1 LRVFAQGAKPAVS
14 PIRPATA
21 RRFPE
26 LAGKRRD
33 SVGRRWHPEPVLA
46 PRLDVPPCDS
56 ATALALARDLGV
68 SFPVA
73 QVLVRRGLG
82 DVDGA
87 RAWLAAAD
95 EHEPSQIGGIDD
107 AVAVILRH
115 AAARQRITVHGD
127 YDVDGVTSTAILVR
141 TLRAVGADVD
151 WYLPSRSEDG
161 YGLSAATVEK
171 LSARGT
177 RLLLTADCGITA
189 VQEVALARSLGIEVV
204 VTDHHSP
211 RSDGALPD
219 APIVHPAVCDY
230 PCPDLCAGGV
240 AHKLAGALLAAAGHD
255 ASIALADLDLV
266 ALATIA
272 DCVPLRGENRRLV
285 RMGLQA
291 LARTEKVGLRALMRV
306 AQVDPSRMD
315 ARAVGF
321 RLAPRLNAAGRLH
334 RADAA
339 LELLLT
345 HDEARATAIAEEL
358 DRANADRRFVEQRIL
373 FEAEAQVAEQGPPEE
388 HAAYVLWGEG
398 WHPGVIGIVA
408 SRIAERHHRPA
419 VLVALREGEE
429 EGTGSG
435 RSIPAFD
442 LLGGLD
448 AAAEHLVRHGGH
460 RAAAG
465 CTVRRSDLAA
475 FRAAF
480 VAHARATLGPED
492 LMPVERVDAVVAGDE
507 LGQPLAEEL
516 ARLAPFGVGNPPVSL
531 LVPAARLV
539 DAAPVGEGKH
549 LRFTVEAGGV
559 RARAIGFGVTSLPD
573 GAAEGRLHA
582 TFDLVLNEFRGAVEP
597 QLVLRRLIPADAE
610 APVLVGEPEPG
621 SEAWLDAVLATAQ
634 ADGGDGADELAV
646 VGARAASAGAGRAR
660 EADRALALAAGA
672 GDRVP
677 HPSDGNVGAEGRL
690 GGEPRGDNGLGG
702 DAHGDTGLG
711 GDAGED
717 SALGGAATGS
727 TRVVRDRRGGGLAGT
742 IAALVHTGEPVLVV
756 CADALAR
763 RRGLSGRLGGFA
775 VCSYDALAQ
784 DPGLAE
790 RAMHVVALDP
800 PSHPE
805 HEALLRCPGDGCGPG
820 AHPGFIHL
828 AWGDAELRFVRD
840 VLDRDL
846 ALRPSLAGAYR
857 ALRDGLGVVGALG
870 SRSAATAGRMLRVL
884 RELGLVELDDRAV
897 VVPAPGERTDLERS
911 PTFRWAAQR
920 HAEGLAWLSSA
931 SATSRA
937 A

>member
-1 LRVFAQGAKPAVS
+1 M
-14 PIRPATA
+14 
-21 RRFPE
+21 
-26 LAGKRRD
+26 
-33 SVGRRWHPEPVLA
+33 LA

-56 ATALALARDLGV
+56 ATALSLARDLGV

-82 DVDGA
+82 ALDDA
-87 RAWLAAAD
+87 RGWMAAAD
-95 EHEPSQIGGIDD
+95 EHQPSEIEGIDR
-107 AVAVILRH
+107 AVELILRH
-115 AAARQRITVHGD
+115 VPAGRITVHGD

-141 TLRAVGADVD
+141 TLRAIGADVD

-161 YGLSAATVEK
+161 YGLSVATVER
-171 LSARGT
+171 LAARGT
-177 RLLLTADCGITA
+177 SLLLTADCGITA
-189 VQEVALARSLGIEVV
+189 VQEVALARSLGLDVV
-204 VTDHHSP
+204 VSDHHSA
-211 RSDGALPD
+211 RADGALPD

-240 AHKLAGALLAAAGHD
+240 AYKLAAAVLAAAGHD
-255 ASIALADLDLV
+255 AAIALADLDLV

-285 RMGLQA
+285 RLGLMA

-345 HDEARATAIAEEL
+345 HDEARATEIAEEL

-373 FEAEAQVAEQGPPEE
+373 FEAEAQVAQLGPPEE

-408 SRIAERHHRPA
+408 SRIAERHHRPT
-419 VLVALREGEE
+419 VLVALRDGEE

-448 AAAEHLVRHGGH
+448 AAAGHLVRYGGH

-465 CTVRRSDLAA
+465 CTVRRSELDA

-480 VAHARATLGPED
+480 VAHAEATLSAED
-492 LMPVERVDAVVAGDE
+492 LVPVERVDAVVAGDE
-507 LGQPLAEEL
+507 LGQGLAEEL
-516 ARLAPFGVGNPPVSL
+516 ERLAPFGVGNPSVSL

-539 DAAPVGEGKH
+539 DPAPIGEGKH
-549 LRFTVEAGGV
+549 LRFTLEAGGV
-559 RARAIGFGVTSLPD
+559 RARAVAFGVTSLPE

-582 TFDLVLNEFRGAVEP
+582 TFGLELNEFRGAVEP
-597 QLVLRRLIPADAE
+597 RLVLRHLIPAAAE

-621 SEAWLDAVLATAQ
+621 SAAWVDAVVAESALVAEPEAI
-634 ADGGDGADELAV
+634 L
-646 VGARAASAGAGRAR
+646 VGAGAAEAGDAAPAR
-660 EADRALALAAGA
+660 PLAL
-672 GDRVP
+672 
-677 HPSDGNVGAEGRL
+677 VGAEPAVPRTWT
-690 GGEPRGDNGLGG
+690 GGP
-702 DAHGDTGLG
+702 
-711 GDAGED
+711 
-717 SALGGAATGS
+717 AAPAAPAAAARTL
-727 TRVVRDRRGGGLAGT
+727 RDRRGGGLAGT

-756 CADALAR
+756 CADATAR
-763 RRGLSGRLGGFA
+763 QRALTGRLGGFS
-775 VCSYDALAQ
+775 VCSYDQLAA
-784 DPGLAE
+784 DPRLADGIV
-790 RAMHVVALDP
+790 HLVALDP
-800 PSHPE
+800 PAHPE
-805 HEALLRCPGDGCGPG
+805 HDALLRSAGAVPGAGPG
-820 AHPGFIHL
+820 AGRARFTHL
-828 AWGDAELRFVRD
+828 AWGAPELRFARD
-840 VLDRDL
+840 VLDRDY
-846 ALRPSLAGAYR
+846 ALRPGLAGAYR
-857 ALRDGLGVVGALG
+857 ALRDGGDLVAALG
-870 SRSAATAGRMLRVL
+870 SRPAAAAGRTLRVL
-884 RELGLVELDDRAV
+884 RELDLAELDGEHV
-897 VVPAPGERTDLERS
+897 VVPAARDRTELERS

-920 HAEGLAWLSSA
+920 HAEGMAWLSSVR
-931 SATSRA
+931 ATSRA